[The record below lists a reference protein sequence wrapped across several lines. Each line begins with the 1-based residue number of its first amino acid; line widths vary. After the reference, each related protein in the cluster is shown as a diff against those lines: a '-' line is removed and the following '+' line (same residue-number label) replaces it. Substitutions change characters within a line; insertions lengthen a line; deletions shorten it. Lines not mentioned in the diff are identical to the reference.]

1 MRSYNIYNKV
11 KGLAVLV
18 PLSALLFSS
27 CSDFLEIKP
36 QNEIVLEDFW
46 NEKTDIDQ
54 IVAGCYSGLEAD
66 PLIRRMIVWGEARS
80 ENVMAGASIDKDV
93 NLAYVLNENITAMN
107 PYTTWDGF
115 YNIINRCNTVI
126 NYAPTVAE
134 RDPGYTESEMNATIA
149 EMVALRS
156 LCYFYLIRTFRDV
169 PYTEEVYLDDDQE
182 MDLPAT
188 PFATILDNLIND
200 LEKWKGYAITRYPTT
215 KPLYQTGRIT
225 KCAFYA
231 MLCEMYLWRGG
242 INNSKADYQKCIEYA
257 KWVIDDKLN
266 LAKEQQST
274 SSSMS
279 SLNSG
284 NFERTNGYP
293 LVNNA
298 ISSTTYGN
306 AYNSIFVSGNSLETI
321 FELVYDNDEA
331 GNTMLGNSAV
341 SVFYGN
347 NTNAGHLQPS
357 TVVIGDYSLTS
368 GRTIYEDKNLKADA
382 RFFENCN
389 TMSETI
395 AKFTYRMIQIV
406 SGASSPA
413 TWDNKYAYAKIN
425 NVDHHYNSSNWI
437 IYRLSDIMLLAAEA
451 YCMQAESGSTAEIE
465 AANKTLLDAAFD
477 LVQAVNNRSLAQ
489 TNITS
494 VQLAREDYKTKSQME
509 DLIYRERQ
517 RELMFEGKRYYDLV
531 RCSMREGNTQRLSQA
546 MSKRDITNG
555 EFVQNF
561 FKKMDAIFWPINNDE
576 LKVNKNLKQNPSF
589 GSGENQSYE

>member
-1 MRSYNIYNKV
+1 MTIMRSYNIYKKV
-11 KGLAVLV
+11 KGLALLV
-18 PLSALLFSS
+18 PFSGLLFSS

-46 NEKTDIDQ
+46 NEKADIDA

-66 PLIRRMIVWGEARS
+66 PIIRRMIVWGEGRS
-80 ENVMAGASIDKDV
+80 ENVMAGGSIDKDV

-126 NYAPTVAE
+126 HYAPTVAE

-149 EMVALRS
+149 EMKALRS

-169 PYTEEVYLDDDQE
+169 PYTEEVYLDDDQK

-188 PFATILDNLIND
+188 PFYTILDNLIAD
-200 LEKWKGYAITRYPTT
+200 LEGVKENAITRYPTT
-215 KPLYQTGRIT
+215 KPQYQTGRIT
-225 KCAFYA
+225 KCAIYA
-231 MLCEMYLWRGG
+231 MLCEMYLW
-242 INNSKADYQKCIEYA
+242 KQDYDNCIRCAE
-257 KWVIDDKLN
+257 WVINDKLS
-266 LAKEQQST
+266 LAKEQQANT
-274 SSSMS
+274 TSMS

-284 NFERTNGYP
+284 NFDRTNGYP

-298 ISSTTYGN
+298 LGSTTYGN
-306 AYNSIFVSGNSLETI
+306 AYSSIFVNGNSTETI

-331 GNTMLGNSAV
+331 GKTMLGNSAV

-347 NTNAGHLQPS
+347 NTNAGELQPS
-357 TVVIGDYSLTS
+357 TVVIGDYALTS
-368 GRTIYEDKNLKADA
+368 GRVIYEDKNMKSDS
-382 RFFENCN
+382 RFFVNCN
-389 TMSETI
+389 TSAEVI
-395 AKFTYRMIQIV
+395 AKYTYKNIMV
-406 SGASSPA
+406 TAGSSTPGS
-413 TWDNKYAYAKIN
+413 WINKYEFAKIS

-437 IYRLSDIMLLAAEA
+437 IYRLSDIMLLEAEA
-451 YCMQAESGSTAEIE
+451 YCMKAKEGSDLETE
-465 AANKTLLDAAFD
+465 ASNKPLLDAAFK
-477 LVQAVNNRSLAQ
+477 LVQAVNNRSIAQ
-489 TNITS
+489 NNIAT
-494 VQLAREDYKTKSQME
+494 VQLAREDYKTKAQME

-531 RCSMREGNTQRLSQA
+531 RCSMRDGNTQRLSQA
-546 MSKRDITNG
+546 MARRDITNG

-561 FKKMDAIFWPINNDE
+561 FKKIDAIFWPINNDE
-576 LKVNKNLKQNPSF
+576 LKVNKNLRQNPSF

>member
-18 PLSALLFSS
+18 PLSALIFSS

-66 PLIRRMIVWGEARS
+66 PIIRRMIVWGEARS

-215 KPLYQTGRIT
+215 NPLYQTGRIT

-368 GRTIYEDKNLKADA
+368 GRSIYEDKNLKADA

-465 AANKTLLDAAFD
+465 AANKPLLDAAFD

-531 RCSMREGNTQRLSQA
+531 RCSMREGSTQRLAQA